1 MPLPRR
7 LAYFNR
13 KVTNRL
19 FSPLAG
25 RVPPWAIVEHVGRRS
40 GRRYRTVL
48 WAFPRRRDMIV
59 VLTYGPA
66 SDWVRNVVAS
76 QSCRVKWAGRW
87 RQFASA
93 EIVEGPAAV
102 RLMPSGLGPLLRLTG
117 IQTVLRLR
125 PAV

>member
-1 MPLPRR
+1 MLACLSTAIVVFAPDARRVQQDSAYGAGVPLPRR

-48 WAFPRRRDMIV
+48 WAFPRRRNMII

-93 EIVEGPAAV
+93 EIVEG
-102 RLMPSGLGPLLRLTG
+102 
-117 IQTVLRLR
+117 
-125 PAV
+125 